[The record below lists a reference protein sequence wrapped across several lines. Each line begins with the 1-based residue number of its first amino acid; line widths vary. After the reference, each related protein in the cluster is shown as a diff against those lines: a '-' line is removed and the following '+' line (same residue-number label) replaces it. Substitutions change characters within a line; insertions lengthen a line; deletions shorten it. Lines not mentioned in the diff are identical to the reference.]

1 MHGKVVKDYR
11 QKLQTR
17 RMEAMMDVLMIAILL
32 GCFGLVKAFADF
44 CDWQIKPKEKQEDI
58 KMIVLGILVLLLAGY
73 LVYAL
78 IHPEKL

>member
-1 MHGKVVKDYR
+1 
-11 QKLQTR
+11 
-17 RMEAMMDVLMIAILL
+17 MMDVLMIAILL